1 MRRFAASG
9 SRRDLATCARLLAM
23 APGPEH
29 IKRLMAGFEA
39 AAAGRSLAGLPPELA
54 EALAT
59 YSGQSVTLA
68 LRQGKPEALA
78 EAMHVLAD
86 DRADR
91 TRQLQFLQILG
102 EVRQPACVPV
112 VLRLACQ
119 SSDNAL
125 RTAALA
131 ALAIYDDPAIGAAV
145 IKACANMSDDV
156 LASAQGLLVSRRKW
170 AAQFLAALEAKTIDP
185 RTVRREDAEKLLL
198 LGDPDITSVATK
210 LLGPIRPATSAD
222 LRARIDRLA
231 GAIHAGSGVP
241 KPGRQ
246 LFDQQCARCHT
257 LFSTGGKVGPD
268 LTTYRRDDLENILLN
283 IVNPSAEIRE
293 GYTTYIVA
301 TTDGRILSGVLI
313 EEDKNV
319 VVLRGGDGKESAL
332 ARADID
338 TIRPSRTS
346 IMPEGLLN
354 ELSDQQVRDL
364 FAYLRST
371 QPLID

>member
-1 MRRFAASG
+1 MR
-9 SRRDLATCARLLAM
+9 
-23 APGPEH
+23 
-29 IKRLMAGFEA
+29 
-39 AAAGRSLAGLPPELA
+39 
-54 EALAT
+54 
-59 YSGQSVTLA
+59 
-68 LRQGKPEALA
+68 
-78 EAMHVLAD
+78 VLAD

-91 TRQLQFLQILG
+91 TKQLLFLQILG
-102 EVRQPACVPV
+102 EVRQPACVPY

-125 RTAALA
+125 RTAALGT
-131 ALAIYDDPAIGAAV
+131 LAVYDEPAIGTDV

-156 LASAQGLLVSRRKW
+156 LASAHSLLVSRRKW
-170 AAQFLAALEAKTIDP
+170 ALQFLAAIEAKTIDP
-185 RTVRREDAEKLLL
+185 RSVRREDVEKLLL
-198 LGDPDITSVATK
+198 LGDSDITAVATK
-210 LLGPIRPATSAD
+210 LFGPINPATSAD
-222 LRARIDRLA
+222 LRTRIDRLA

-246 LFDQQCARCHT
+246 IFDQQCARCHT

-268 LTTYRRDDLENILLN
+268 LTTYRRDDLDNILLN

-293 GYTTYIVA
+293 GYTTSIVA
-301 TTDGRILSGVLI
+301 MTDGRILSGIVV

-319 VVLRGGDGKESAL
+319 VVLRGADGKEAAL

-338 TIRPSRTS
+338 AIRPSKTS

-354 ELSDQQVRDL
+354 DLSDQQVRDL

>member
-1 MRRFAASG
+1 
-9 SRRDLATCARLLAM
+9 M

-39 AAAGRSLAGLPPELA
+39 AAVGRSLAALSPELA
-54 EALAT
+54 EALTA
-59 YSGQSVTLA
+59 YSGQSITLA
-68 LRQGKPEALA
+68 LRQGQSKAVA

-91 TRQLQFLQILG
+91 SKQLQFLQILG
-102 EVRQPACVPV
+102 EVRRPECVPV

-125 RTAALA
+125 RTVALA
-131 ALAIYDDPAIGAAV
+131 TLAGYDDPVIATEV
-145 IKACANMSDDV
+145 IKACTNMSDDV
-156 LASAQGLLVSRRKW
+156 LASAQSLLVSRQKW
-170 AAQFLAALEAKTIDP
+170 AVQFLAAIEAKTIDP
-185 RTVRREDAEKLLL
+185 RTVRREDVEKLLL
-198 LGDPDITSVATK
+198 LGDGDIIAQATK
-210 LLGPIRPATSAD
+210 LFGPITPTTPAD
-222 LRARIDRLA
+222 LRARIYRLA
-231 GAIHAGSGVP
+231 GVINAGSGVP

-246 LFDQQCARCHT
+246 IFDRQCARCHA

-283 IVNPSAEIRE
+283 VVNPSAEIRE

-301 TTDGRILSGVLI
+301 MTDGRILSGIVV

-319 VVLRGGDGKESAL
+319 VVLRGGDGREAAL

-338 TIRPSRTS
+338 TMRPSRTS